1 MIQKHRKGQSAL
13 EFMLYISVIVVAL
26 VALSWIAFG
35 TSFKDGYDTMKEDV
49 DADDKEGG
57 TLSVHQL
64 DEDTRSVCSSCS
76 SHAIR
81 SVSSMSP

>member
-35 TSFKDGYDTMKEDV
+35 TSFKDGYDTMKKDV
-49 DADDKEGG
+49 DIVFSNAQQDGSG
-57 TLSVHQL
+57 NL
-64 DEDTRSVCSSCS
+64 R
-76 SHAIR
+76 
-81 SVSSMSP
+81 